1 MISRQAAFPK
11 IHDLVNLLD
20 LCVSQ
25 DPVFEQLRNTC
36 ISLDPFSVLIRY
48 PGHDASP
55 EEAAD
60 ALKAVR
66 KLRLFLHSRLA
77 IP

>member
-1 MISRQAAFPK
+1 MISRQAVFPK

-20 LCVSQ
+20 LCISQ
-25 DPVFEQLRNTC
+25 EPAFDGLRNIC

-48 PGHDASP
+48 PGHDASS
-55 EEAAD
+55 EEAAE

-66 KLRLFLHSRLA
+66 KLRLFLRSRLA